1 MLSWKR
7 IKSKQRFLIPITWI
21 YIWVCICSYSPLC
34 LCQKVLFVLDR
45 KTQRFFTS
53 MYALNYTN
61 KHQHI
66 SCEVRLHCKRLLQFT
81 DNTSCLH
88 SVKTDY
94 HLPCYL
100 PYTIQGTLAILPRI
114 TVPICSLIW
123 DCIQPTIKYSQ
134 RITVNMRF
142 ALEGWCSNRVLSP
155 HFMKSPSL
163 FSKHCTS

>member
-1 MLSWKR
+1 MEHRDEASKGNILQKNLIFVLSLKTTR
-7 IKSKQRFLIPITWI
+7 SKKGFLIPKTRI
-21 YIWVCICSYSPLC
+21 YIWVCTRFFLPLC
-34 LCQKVLFVLDR
+34 LCQKVLFVPDS

-81 DNTSCLH
+81 ENTSCLH

-94 HLPCYL
+94 HLPCYR

-114 TVPICSLIW
+114 TVPIWSLIR
-123 DCIQPTIKYSQ
+123 DRIQPTIKHSQ
-134 RITVNMRF
+134 
-142 ALEGWCSNRVLSP
+142 G
-155 HFMKSPSL
+155 SL
-163 FSKHCTS
+163 